1 MLFCI
6 LSLLFYP
13 ASYYFCY
20 NDQNSLPNSILF
32 YVYCKEYYSTCYVI
46 TSCKE
51 RFITLA
57 SAKLILH
64 DGIVDK
70 ALTLKLIRKLII
82 KELVESFEF
91 ILLCKIQWDDSS
103 LARLH
108 SYRLY
113 IALLQYFKYSL
124 VGYRFTPER
133 RRVSTF
139 DVERTYLTSE

>member
-1 MLFCI
+1 MKTSKAIEHMHSVFCI
-6 LSLLFYP
+6 LLLLFYP

-20 NDQNSLPNSILF
+20 NDQNNLPNSILL
-32 YVYCKEYYSTCYVI
+32 YVYCKEYYTCCVI

-51 RFITLA
+51 QFITLA

-82 KELVESFEF
+82 KELIESSEF
-91 ILLCKIQWDDSS
+91 ILLCEIQWDDSS

-113 IALLQYFKYSL
+113 IALLQYF
-124 VGYRFTPER
+124 
-133 RRVSTF
+133 
-139 DVERTYLTSE
+139 